1 MSLQHIWSHSY
12 TAKLNV
18 GVINWTGEKKPQ
30 NWEKFRLGVSTC
42 CDSVC
47 TLLCSGLGYSDKNI
61 SVRVQ
66 NTSWFG
72 WPHVSWSWME
82 TCRLLCLEMSPGVLI
97 DVQWCDW
104 TCSLLFAGCA
114 DWWRHWWRSVEW
126 RCTTNIRPFRASWFP
141 VWKLLCFCSF
151 ILFEALLHLQTR
163 DNTETSQTKVSSSL
177 WHVNASS

>member
-1 MSLQHIWSHSY
+1 MREAHFKPSMCEVMSLQHIWSHSY

-18 GVINWTGEKKPQ
+18 GVINWTGEKKQQ

-72 WPHVSWSWME
+72 WCIMIMDGDVSTSVFGNVSRCPYRCPVVWLDLQSAVWQPCWLCWLME
-82 TCRLLCLEMSPGVLI
+82 TL
-97 DVQWCDW
+97 
-104 TCSLLFAGCA
+104 
-114 DWWRHWWRSVEW
+114 VEI
-126 RCTTNIRPFRASWFP
+126 CGLK
-141 VWKLLCFCSF
+141 VYDQ
-151 ILFEALLHLQTR
+151 HQT
-163 DNTETSQTKVSSSL
+163 V
-177 WHVNASS
+177 